1 MNNSIL
7 APKVDIFDEICTFGH
22 PIAGKPVA
30 VPIDPVA
37 FSFYLW
43 NEHSLTCDE
52 IGRELLSIYTNCD
65 MGKPAKSK
73 YSKDFTDEV
82 KQYYDNLSRIVGE
95 YFAEKVTMRTLVGK
109 TSSDW
114 DRKVNRATKNI
125 DSLNNDDIPVIATLP
140 RIYEKNINED
150 RVFAGA
156 KSYPSTQKKAVI
168 ETPPLVLE
176 HKYTTDE
183 MFNIFFFRSEEGY
196 VSYMKSPKKTPS
208 TNILR
213 AVLTGGARITI
224 SGKVKVHPFYGR
236 DTKVIEIMD
245 YTEIKEFSQ

>member
-7 APKVDIFDEICTFGH
+7 APKVDLFDEIGTSGH

-52 IGRELLSIYTNCD
+52 IGRELFSIHTHCD

-82 KQYYDNLSRIVGE
+82 KQYYNNLSRIVGE

-114 DRKVNRATKNI
+114 DRKVNRATKNS

-150 RVFAGA
+150 RVFDGA
-156 KSYPSTQKKAVI
+156 TSYPSTQKKAVI
-168 ETPPLVLE
+168 ETPLILE

-183 MFNIFFFRSEEGY
+183 MSNIFFFRSEEGY
-196 VSYMKSPKKTPS
+196 VAYMKSPKKAPS

-213 AVLTGGARITI
+213 AVLTGSARITI
-224 SGKVKVHPFYGR
+224 SGKVIVHPFYGR
-236 DTKVIEIMD
+236 DTKVIEIKD